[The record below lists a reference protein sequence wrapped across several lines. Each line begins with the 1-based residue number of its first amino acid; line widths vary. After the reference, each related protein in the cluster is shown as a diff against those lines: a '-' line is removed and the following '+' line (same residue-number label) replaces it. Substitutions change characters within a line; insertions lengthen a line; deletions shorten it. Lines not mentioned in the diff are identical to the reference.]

1 LRESSESPEKTRNRS
16 QFLFQLFARFEA
28 ASGKKIDSEG
38 TTRREALVNEL
49 HLCRYSEREAEIA
62 EQWILKGDPVR
73 YGSLTL
79 ADFFPWKNLKPEQL
93 ASIGYDISPV
103 IKSAER
109 AAEQKGYDAGYSEAR
124 RTIQPMKQ
132 SGPILTPLS
141 DSERMEFEVLKGKV
155 PDLEELNQRLTEKL
169 RKIESN
175 KRRKPM
181 EAFNHG

>member
-1 LRESSESPEKTRNRS
+1 MESETPEKYRNRV
-16 QFLFQLFARFEA
+16 QFIMQIFARFEA
-28 ASGKKIDSEG
+28 ASGKRIDQDES
-38 TTRREALVNEL
+38 TRKKSLINEL
-49 HLCRYSEREAEIA
+49 SLRLYSEAEATAAQE
-62 EQWILKGDPVR
+62 WILRGDPVR

-79 ADFFPWKNLKPEQL
+79 ADFYPSPQQL
-93 ASIGYDISPV
+93 LLVSYDLGAELAR
-103 IKSAER
+103 AER
-109 AAEQKGYDAGYSEAR
+109 AGVDKGYQMGYSEAQN
-124 RTIQPMKQ
+124 TIQPRQKQ
-132 SGPILTPLS
+132 GQPILTPLS